1 MSLRPSRATD
11 RAALIAKVLE
21 QVDSRSDQCK
31 DAIGLLGCLFD
42 DPNDVDPSCLGNA
55 TLSIGSD
62 LVETSFGLE
71 E

>member
-1 MSLRPSRATD
+1 MSLRPSRT
-11 RAALIAKVLE
+11 
-21 QVDSRSDQCK
+21 
-31 DAIGLLGCLFD
+31 IGLTPSLLGCLFD
-42 DPNDVDPSCLGNA
+42 DPNNVDPSCLGNA